1 MNREMLLLEPIYQW
15 LEQLLDG
22 RINHFPLIRL
32 LMNSID
38 HALIFFIG
46 WLGVWSI
53 SLLFRKYHKQKID
66 WKLESY
72 LHLFIFYLLVLLNI
86 TIFRQSSIFNLMRI
100 SPRPL
105 QDIYWVPFVDSV
117 KLFTHGSLFAAY
129 YNVFGNIIWFMPMGL
144 FCGILLKEKSHY
156 KLSFWAGLSISL
168 IIEISQWLFSTGV
181 THIDDVICN
190 ALGSVLGYW
199 CYKKYQE
206 RKRRLEL

>member
-53 SLLFRKYHKQKID
+53 SLLFRKYKKQKID

-105 QDIYWVPFVDSV
+105 QDIYWIPFVV
-117 KLFTHGSLFAAY
+117 
-129 YNVFGNIIWFMPMGL
+129 
-144 FCGILLKEKSHY
+144 
-156 KLSFWAGLSISL
+156 
-168 IIEISQWLFSTGV
+168 
-181 THIDDVICN
+181 
-190 ALGSVLGYW
+190 
-199 CYKKYQE
+199 
-206 RKRRLEL
+206 